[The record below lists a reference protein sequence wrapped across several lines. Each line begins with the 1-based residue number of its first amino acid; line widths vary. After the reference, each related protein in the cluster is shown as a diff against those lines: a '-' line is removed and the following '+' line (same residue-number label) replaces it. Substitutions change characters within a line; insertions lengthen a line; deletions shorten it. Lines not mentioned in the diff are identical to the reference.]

1 MRVGLV
7 LGAGGVVGASWLIGA
22 LEALESRTGWKAADA
37 DVIVGTSAGSVIG
50 TLTASGL
57 PPALMAAYAGGAS
70 IEGLEMPAGLDADLV
85 AQLAED
91 DRDAGAEFRIKRA
104 LPPIG
109 PGSWRMA
116 VSTLRK
122 PLRHAPSALLS
133 GWLPRG
139 VVSTEPISEIV
150 DQFVSDSWVE
160 HPNLWIVACD
170 YVSGRRTVFGRD
182 DAPDAHIREA
192 VAASCAIPAFYH
204 PVRIGKRRYI
214 DGGVCSVSNADL
226 LCDRDLDAVVVLNPM
241 SSRADLGAR
250 GPAGRLVAALRASAG
265 RRLGHEVRKLR
276 EQGTEVLVL
285 QPTAED
291 LAVMG
296 TNFMARGRRAEVTE
310 QATTS
315 VSREL
320 HRLRGQV
327 PRLTSTR
334 RRARPRR
341 AQLGKAA

>member
-22 LEALESRTGWKAADA
+22 LDALESRTGWRAADA
-37 DVIVGTSAGSVIG
+37 EVIVGTSAGSVIG
-50 TLTASGL
+50 ALTATGI
-57 PPALMAAYAGGAS
+57 PPAYMAAYAGGAS
-70 IEGLEMPAGLDADLV
+70 LEALDMPAGLDADLV
-85 AQLAED
+85 AQLAEQD
-91 DRDAGAEFRIKRA
+91 EDAGAEFRIKRA

-116 VSTLRK
+116 FSTLRK
-122 PLRHAPSALLS
+122 PFQHAPSTLLS

-139 VVSTEPISEIV
+139 VISTEPISQIV
-150 DQFVSDSWVE
+150 DHFVPGEWVE
-160 HPNLWIVACD
+160 HPGLRIVACD
-170 YVSGRRTVFGRD
+170 YVSGKRTVFGHE
-182 DAPDAHIREA
+182 DAPAAHIRDA

-204 PVRIGKRRYI
+204 PVRIGRRRYI
-214 DGGVCSVSNADL
+214 DGGVCSQSNADL
-226 LCDRDLDAVVVLNPM
+226 IGGLGLDAAVVLNPM
-241 SSRADLGAR
+241 SSQAIGGGG
-250 GPAGRLVAALRASAG
+250 GPAGRLAAVMRASAG

-276 EQGTEVLVL
+276 EEGTEVLVL
-285 QPTAED
+285 QPTADD

-296 TNFMARGRRAEVTE
+296 NNLMARGRRAEVTE

-327 PRLTSTR
+327 PRLTR
-334 RRARPRR
+334 RRGAAPVR
-341 AQLGKAA
+341 KAA